1 MTLTPIGDRV
11 LVLLDVPEDMTES
24 GLIVVSTDDPVVIS
38 GTVAVI
44 GPGPRCEDCGG
55 AMRSDLKVG
64 ERVCFAPNQG
74 SEATYDGVTY
84 LVLTQDEILGIVE
97 DE

>member
-1 MTLTPIGDRV
+1 MSLTPIGDRV
-11 LVLLDVPEDMTES
+11 LVLPDEPDEVTES
-24 GLIVVSTDDPVVIS
+24 GLVLVSSDDHVPMS
-38 GTVAVI
+38 GTVAFL
-44 GPGPRCEDCGG
+44 GPGPRCEECGG

-64 ERVCFAPNQG
+64 DRVCFAPNQG